1 MGKLLKYV
9 IGVAA
14 IGCLLSGANAYAG
27 DDKKKGMKG
36 ITAHAELSG
45 AQSVPAPGPGFIES
59 ARITAKFEKD
69 LSAVK
74 VKLTIKG
81 GGNVVAAHF
90 HCGRAGTAGPVAFGL
105 FSPGPLLFDGREA
118 SGTLTNADFN
128 GADCIPVIGRPV
140 SNIAALA
147 LAMRDGLIYTN
158 VHTTDNP
165 PGEVRGQMLE

>member
-1 MGKLLKYV
+1 MVRVMGKRLKYV
-9 IGVAA
+9 FGIAA
-14 IGCLLSGANAYAG
+14 IGCLMSGVNAYAG
-27 DDKKKGMKG
+27 DNIKFK
-36 ITAHAELSG
+36 ANLSS
-45 AQSVPAPGPGFIES
+45 AQEVTLVGPGLIES
-59 ARITAKFEKD
+59 AEINADFEKD

-105 FSPGPLLFDGREA
+105 FSPGPLLFDGLKA
-118 SGTLTNADFN
+118 SGTLTNADFT

-158 VHTTDNP
+158 VHTLENP